1 MVSNDSGKPVAA
13 YVSFTSFLSFL
24 DFLRDLPAIPRALD
38 RSIWETKFSGSTGT
52 RVMGTFRFLGLLDD
66 DRPTERLERLV
77 HADQDARKKL
87 LKEIF
92 RESYGEELIDGI
104 TSMSPQMMEER
115 IEAIG
120 TTDASKRHAVSFFV
134 NGIKYIDLHI
144 PANIRKRA
152 RVRRS
157 SGKPSTAA
165 PSTAAQRKS
174 DAPQVEPQPVPA
186 EEQTVPQ
193 PTTKPQFHLHGIHGT
208 LVAMLDDLPM
218 RVADWSKEEQDRW
231 LEVFTTNLKY
241 HHPAREEKRKGEPA
255 TNAESP

>member
-1 MVSNDSGKPVAA
+1 MASNDSGKPVAA

-77 HADQDARKKL
+77 HADQGARRKL

-92 RESYGEELIDGI
+92 RESYGEELIDDI
-104 TSMSPQMMEER
+104 TSMSPRMMEEH

-120 TTDASKRHAVSFFV
+120 TTGASKRHAVSFFV

-157 SGKPSTAA
+157 SGKPSTV
-165 PSTAAQRKS
+165 AQREP
-174 DAPQVEPQPVPA
+174 DAPQVEPQPVTA
-186 EEQTVPQ
+186 EEQTAPQ
-193 PTTKPQFHLHGIHGT
+193 PTTKPQLHLHGT
-208 LVAMLDDLPM
+208 LVAMLDDLPLI
-218 RVADWSKEEQDRW
+218 VADWSKEEQDRW

-241 HHPAREEKRKGEPA
+241 HHPAREAKGKEEPA